1 MRVRLQDGYREI
13 EIVGR
18 SHVVEFYSEE
28 LAVAYFR
35 RLLKEPGNRT
45 ALRRALAEE
54 MGGADVGR
62 LDDES
67 LLKRLARRMI
77 HGDLRVVTRQLYP
90 SGHNATPPEASQA
103 STPRQDEQAA
113 KAESAAAAAAA
124 TEEEAAETEEAAAE
138 DAVLAGTEAA
148 PQAATLQ
155 SAAATG
161 APLCET

>member
-113 KAESAAAAAAA
+113 KAESAAA

-148 PQAATLQ
+148 AQAATLQ